1 VSTQEA
7 AVAAMDFY
15 YQAAPAPAPARRPWS
30 KEEDKVFE
38 AALVAFPD
46 HAPDRWDRVA
56 AGLPGRSPR
65 DAWEHYQALV
75 ADVELIERGAIDVP
89 RCWDDD
95 DDRSPRAPAAAAND
109 RRACK
114 PRGEERRRGIPW
126 SEQEHKYVDL
136 TKILRPFPSFSS
148 RPFEIPLAISPH
160 WFVRSSGEANE
171 PILLFPAGARARPA
185 SDPNRSRFYLS
196 LCAM

>member
-1 VSTQEA
+1 
-7 AVAAMDFY
+7 MDLY
-15 YQAAPAPAPARRPWS
+15 YGTAPAPAPARRPWS

-56 AGLPGRSPR
+56 SQLPGRSPR

-75 ADVELIERGAIDVP
+75 ADVELIERGAIDLP

-95 DDRSPRAPAAAAND
+95 DDRSPRPAAAAAD
-109 RRACK
+109 RRAGK

-126 SEQEHKYVDL
+126 SEQEHKYV
-136 TKILRPFPSFSS
+136 KISSVPLLFFAAALVCLFERRSQRTHPTLSSWRAGPACQRPKPQPPLPFPVCNVK
-148 RPFEIPLAISPH
+148 LT
-160 WFVRSSGEANE
+160 
-171 PILLFPAGARARPA
+171 LLLLDGCVAQAVP
-185 SDPNRSRFYLS
+185 
-196 LCAM
+196 